1 MKKNVAT
8 PEKMLSALC
17 TVLQEQRKALG
28 LTQLELAQEAG
39 MQRSYIS
46 DVEQGAR
53 NLSVKNLCRIA
64 AALDLSPGD
73 LVTRAEEKLATTSRK
88 RS

>member
-1 MKKNVAT
+1 MKKSPTT
-8 PEKMLSALC
+8 PEKTLAALC
-17 TVLQEQRKALG
+17 TVLQEQRKSLG
-28 LTQLELAQEAG
+28 ITQLELAQEAG

-64 AALDLSPGD
+64 AALDLSLSE
-73 LVTRAEEKLATTSRK
+73 LVSRAEGKLTAGARK
-88 RS
+88 RV

>member
-1 MKKNVAT
+1 MRKDETNH
-8 PEKMLSALC
+8 EKFLQALC
-17 TVLQEQRKALG
+17 AVLQEERKQVG
-28 LTQLELAQEAG
+28 ITQLDVAQRAR

-64 AALDLSPGD
+64 TALGLHLSD
-73 LVTRAEEKLATTSRK
+73 LVDRAEEKAASR
-88 RS
+88 RRR

>member
-1 MKKNVAT
+1 MKKSAT
-8 PEKMLSALC
+8 NPEKMLSALC
-17 TVLQEQRKALG
+17 TVLQEQRKTLG
-28 LTQLELAQEAG
+28 ITQLELAQEAG

-64 AALDLSPGD
+64 AALDLSLSD
-73 LVTRAEEKLATTSRK
+73 LVLRAEGKLAAGSRK
-88 RS
+88 RA

>member
-1 MKKNVAT
+1 MKKSATT

-28 LTQLELAQEAG
+28 ITQLELAQEAG

-64 AALDLSPGD
+64 AALDLSLSE
-73 LVTRAEEKLATTSRK
+73 LVTRAEGKLASTSRK
-88 RS
+88 RA

>member
-1 MKKNVAT
+1 MKKNATT
-8 PEKMLSALC
+8 PEKMLAALC
-17 TVLQEQRKALG
+17 SVLQEQRKALG
-28 LTQLELAQEAG
+28 ITQLELAQEAG

-64 AALDLSPGD
+64 AALDLTLSE
-73 LVTRAEEKLATTSRK
+73 LVSRAEGKLTGARK
-88 RS
+88 RA